1 MNAVTL
7 NIQGG
12 TRDDPRDPKDYN
24 VPAGTKFRITGKPW
38 LADADLEKID
48 PLWKE
53 GTPMWTG
60 ETEEGV
66 ILSYLVEGVDFE
78 RV

>member
-1 MNAVTL
+1 MNAITL
-7 NIQGG
+7 NIQDG
-12 TRDDPRDPKDYN
+12 TRDDPRDALYV